1 MITIPTPPSGTFGA
15 FKPQAPKEKR
25 SYISY
30 LVAAAI
36 IALLG
41 SGYYFFFYKGV
52 GLSLQKPVLQ
62 PALPLNDLEIKIIKL
77 QEFSF
82 EVIDSP
88 FYKSLKS
95 YGAVPVTADSLG
107 RPNPFIPY

>member
-15 FKPQAPKEKR
+15 FKPQTPKEKP
-25 SYISY
+25 YLSY
-30 LVAAAI
+30 LVVAAI

-62 PALPLNDLEIKIIKL
+62 PAPPLNDLETKIIKL
-77 QEFSF
+77 QNFSF

-107 RPNPFIPY
+107 RLNPFIPY